1 MIPTEILDVLGAK
14 KVLRQLKEAG
24 TIPAGKKETIID
36 ISGNKV
42 IAMGYG
48 QCSDKN
54 AVVEF
59 LVDGT
64 TYSTTAEEAYN
75 MGIDDA
81 NPVMPF
87 VTKYDPIDDIYA
99 LMWTPVSGQ
108 YVRERFQVNITPT
121 VAATYVVIVYY
132 VDL

>member
-99 LMWTPVSGQ
+99 LMWTPVGGQ